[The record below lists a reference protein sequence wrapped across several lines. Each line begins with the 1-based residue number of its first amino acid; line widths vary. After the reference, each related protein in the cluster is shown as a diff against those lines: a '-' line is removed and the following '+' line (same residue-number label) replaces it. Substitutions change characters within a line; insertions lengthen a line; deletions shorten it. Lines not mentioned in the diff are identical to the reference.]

1 MLVKITKTA
10 ALAFGGASL
19 AALAFAAT
27 VAAAGPTGN
36 GGTQG
41 QAPGR
46 GQTQAHGASQAGVG
60 DVAPTILGLSQAE
73 TRALRQSGLSLA
85 QIAEKRAVDP
95 TRLIEAFAARW
106 SARIDDRVSTG
117 ALTAADATA
126 LKDQLTVRA
135 KDMVYRTTLGGMRGA
150 AVGAGPDAAGTPG
163 AGNGMGAGN
172 GRWRGGNGA
181 GTGAG
186 NGACDGTGPGAAAQ
200 P

>member
-1 MLVKITKTA
+1 MKLPKRA

-27 VAAAGPTGN
+27 VAAAGPYGN
-36 GGTQG
+36 GAAQG
-41 QAPGR
+41 QAPAQ
-46 GQTQAHGASQAGVG
+46 GQTQAQGASQAGAG
-60 DVAPTILGLSQAE
+60 AVAPTILGLSQAQIQE
-73 TRALRQSGLSLA
+73 FRQDGLSLA
-85 QIAEKRAVDP
+85 QIAEKQAVDP

-117 ALTAADATA
+117 ALTAAEATA

-150 AVGAGPDAAGTPG
+150 AVGAGPGADGTQ
-163 AGNGMGAGN
+163 GAGN
-172 GRWRGGNGA
+172 GRGRG
-181 GTGAG
+181 G
-186 NGACDGTGPGAAAQ
+186 NGACDGTGPNAVAQ